1 MRILIEKADWI
12 VTVDAKRRLL
22 RGGSI
27 LIENDRIAFVGP
39 AADLASEIAVDRRID
54 GRGLLIAP
62 GFVDTHVHNTQQL
75 GRGLADECDIPK
87 QLLERLYGYESVLTS
102 HEAYL
107 AAKLCQMELIK
118 AGTTCFLDPSSYF
131 PDETAR
137 AVSETGMRGV
147 ISRTAFDVH
156 RTPIGDMPGRAM
168 FRETLEQAMQ
178 AAEKTVATHRNTC
191 GGRLDAWF
199 ALRIL
204 AGCSDELCRRT
215 RHLADKYDTGIV
227 MHASESRDEV
237 VASRLTSGASDV
249 ERLEALGVL
258 GPKMVMIHMGW
269 ASPTEIELA
278 RRYRFK
284 ISHTPATSY
293 RIAMGDQV
301 HGKFPEMAEIG
312 VTVSLSCN
320 SAMSSNFMD
329 MVRLMNLGAGAMRS
343 IRLSAFI
350 FPPEQMVE
358 MATINGAIA
367 VDKQNEI
374 GSIEVGKKADVVAF
388 DTMRPEWRPMLNP
401 LSNLVHSARGGAHT
415 VIVDGRILV
424 DAGKVTFVDER
435 ALLAECQ
442 GHGLNIAARSGLGP
456 VTRSPW
462 PCC

>member
-1 MRILIEKADWI
+1 MRILIDQADWI
-12 VTVDAKRRLL
+12 VTVDAGRRLL
-22 RGGSI
+22 RAGSI

-39 AADLASEIAVDRRID
+39 AADLPPAIDVDRRID

-62 GFVDTHVHNTQQL
+62 GFIDTHVHNTQQL

-147 ISRTAFDVH
+147 VSRTAFDVH
-156 RTPIGDMPGRAM
+156 RTPIGDMPVRAM
-168 FRETLEQAMQ
+168 FRETLEEAML

-215 RHLADKYDTGIV
+215 RALADKYDTGIV

-269 ASPTEIELA
+269 ASPAEIELA
-278 RRYRFK
+278 RRYKFK

-301 HGKFPEMAEIG
+301 HGKFPEMAELG

-367 VDKQNEI
+367 VDKQSEI
-374 GSIEVGKKADVVAF
+374 GSIEVGKKADVIAF

-415 VIVDGRILV
+415 VIVDGKILV
-424 DAGKVTFVDER
+424 DDGKVTFVDER

-442 GHGLNIAARSGLGP
+442 SHGLNIAARSGLGP
-456 VTRSPW
+456 VTKSPW

>member
-1 MRILIEKADWI
+1 MRILIDEADWI
-12 VTVDAKRRLL
+12 VTVDAGRRLL
-22 RGGSI
+22 RAGSI
-27 LIENDRIAFVGP
+27 LIENDRIAFVGS
-39 AADLASEIAVDRRID
+39 AADLPSAIDVDRRID

-62 GFVDTHVHNTQQL
+62 GFIDTHVHNTQQL

-147 ISRTAFDVH
+147 VSRTAFDVH
-156 RTPIGDMPGRAM
+156 RTPIGDMPVRAM
-168 FRETLEQAMQ
+168 FRETLEEAML
-178 AAEKTVATHRNTC
+178 AAEKTVATHRNAC
-191 GGRLDAWF
+191 DGRLDAWF

-215 RHLADKYDTGIV
+215 RALADKYDTGIV

-269 ASPTEIELA
+269 ASPAEIELA
-278 RRYRFK
+278 RRYKFK

-301 HGKFPEMAEIG
+301 HGKFPEMAELG

-367 VDKQNEI
+367 VDKQSEI
-374 GSIEVGKKADVVAF
+374 GSIEVGKKADVVAL

-415 VIVDGRILV
+415 VIVDGKILV
-424 DAGKVTFVDER
+424 DDGKVTFVDER

-442 GHGLNIAARSGLGP
+442 SHGLNIAARSGLGP
-456 VTRSPW
+456 VTKSPW